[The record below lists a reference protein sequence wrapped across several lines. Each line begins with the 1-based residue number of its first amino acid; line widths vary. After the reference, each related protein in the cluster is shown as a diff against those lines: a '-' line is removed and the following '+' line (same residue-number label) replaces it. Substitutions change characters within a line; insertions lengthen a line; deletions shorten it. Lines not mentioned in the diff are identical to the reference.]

1 MGFAIKVGSKTIFP
15 SKFYDGKNQN
25 CPFTF
30 YAPRK
35 SLLRGIKSN
44 IFDDLL
50 IGNFAKVIIPENR
63 RINFRNILKVPSKY
77 IDNAGINNIKELRE
91 FLWIYRN
98 SYDNKLIQIK
108 SEIKIRIRDLI
119 ISKFVGRNNLLV
131 NLKKIYQKL

>member
-1 MGFAIKVGSKTIFP
+1 MEIKNLMTK
-15 SKFYDGKNQN
+15 KNQN

-30 YAPRK
+30 YAPRN